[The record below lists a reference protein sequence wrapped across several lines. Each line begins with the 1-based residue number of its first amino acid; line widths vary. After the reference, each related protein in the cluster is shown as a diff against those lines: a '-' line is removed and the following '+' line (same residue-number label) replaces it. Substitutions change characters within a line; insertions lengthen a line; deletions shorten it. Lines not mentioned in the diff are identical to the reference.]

1 MSAVTSVT
9 ALIISM
15 PLTPAPRS
23 SRHHARFGA
32 LRRGYPAPVSER
44 SPDEVDADIDAERT
58 VTDDQVEVEGVPEP
72 IASDSDREVEIDVEG
87 DPEQPDLG
95 DFEGNLNA

>member
-1 MSAVTSVT
+1 VN
-9 ALIISM
+9 
-15 PLTPAPRS
+15 
-23 SRHHARFGA
+23 
-32 LRRGYPAPVSER
+32 ER

-58 VTDDQVEVEGVPEP
+58 VTDDQVEVEDVPGP
-72 IASDSDREVEIDVEG
+72 IASDPDREVEIDVEG

>member
-9 ALIISM
+9 ALIISI

-23 SRHHARFGA
+23 FRHHARFGA
-32 LRRGYPAPVSER
+32 RRRGYPARVTER

-58 VTDDQVEVEGVPEP
+58 VTEDQVEVEGVDEP
-72 IASDSDREVEIDVEG
+72 IASDPDREVEIDDEAE
-87 DPEQPDLG
+87 PEQPDLG

>member
-1 MSAVTSVT
+1 MLVSGPAGAGTGARVT
-9 ALIISM
+9 
-15 PLTPAPRS
+15 
-23 SRHHARFGA
+23 
-32 LRRGYPAPVSER
+32 ER

-72 IASDSDREVEIDVEG
+72 IASDPDREVEIDVEG
-87 DPEQPDLG
+87 EPEQPDLG

>member
-1 MSAVTSVT
+1 
-9 ALIISM
+9 LIISI

-23 SRHHARFGA
+23 SRHHGRFGA
-32 LRRGYPAPVSER
+32 RRRGYRARVTER

-58 VTDDQVEVEGVPEP
+58 VTDDQVEMDGVAEP
-72 IASDSDREVEIDVEG
+72 IASDPDREVEIDDEG
-87 DPEQPDLG
+87 ELEQPDLG